1 MCIRSEVG
9 RVGGDLDW
17 RPCPRLSCSEKLDG
31 VSVVISLCAKAV
43 FSWLKKKA
51 AQQSL
56 FNVEINTRTLILVSN
71 RADASIEETGIPD
84 PGHTKKVVAAQGGL
98 LTDIQLALDNG
109 ASLEDVRSRIDS
121 AKSK

>member
-1 MCIRSEVG
+1 
-9 RVGGDLDW
+9 
-17 RPCPRLSCSEKLDG
+17 
-31 VSVVISLCAKAV
+31 V